1 MRSRK
6 MLRTL
11 NRAKLRPVA
20 SDEEKRLEQLFDSL
34 NDSQLDRIEDVIA
47 ESTNGILSKK
57 QLQKINRIISTP
69 EIVHPRSLPSW

>member
-47 ESTNGILSKK
+47 KSTNGILSKK